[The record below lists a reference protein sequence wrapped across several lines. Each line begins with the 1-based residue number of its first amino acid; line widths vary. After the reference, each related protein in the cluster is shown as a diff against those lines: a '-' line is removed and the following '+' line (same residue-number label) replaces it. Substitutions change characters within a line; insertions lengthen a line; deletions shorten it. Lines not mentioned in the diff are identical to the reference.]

1 VDFQEEARDYVG
13 WSRAQGELRL
23 VVLAMRGGHLVGRDT
38 FLLANAGRDEEFLPQ
53 FLGQYYGGRDSLPRT
68 VYLPP
73 VGGLAARGSLA
84 ALEEFLRTLTGSP
97 LSVRAPRKGKH
108 ARVLAM
114 AVEAARFRLEGEQER
129 RSRSVAALQEALR
142 LKQAPRRIEGFDI
155 AHLQG
160 NLTVAS
166 LVTFLDGQPHRSGYR
181 HYHVRSLGGKVDDFE
196 AMREV
201 VARRYARQLNANRR
215 LPDLS
220 GVDGG
225 KGQVSAAS
233 GVLKAL
239 EAPPVP
245 LVGLAKK
252 NEEVFLP
259 DASEPLLLPEASD
272 ALRLLQA
279 VRDEAH
285 RFATTFHKKL
295 RGQQAVT
302 SVLEGVRGIG
312 PRRAAALLE
321 RFGGLAELAAA
332 DPGAIAEAARVSR
345 ETAEELQR
353 YLEASGRP
361 PRTTA

>member
-1 VDFQEEARDYVG
+1 
-13 WSRAQGELRL
+13 
-23 VVLAMRGGHLVGRDT
+23 
-38 FLLANAGRDEEFLPQ
+38 
-53 FLGQYYGGRDSLPRT
+53 
-68 VYLPP
+68 
-73 VGGLAARGSLA
+73 
-84 ALEEFLRTLTGSP
+84 
-97 LSVRAPRKGKH
+97 
-108 ARVLAM
+108 
-114 AVEAARFRLEGEQER
+114 
-129 RSRSVAALQEALR
+129 
-142 LKQAPRRIEGFDI
+142 
-155 AHLQG
+155 
-160 NLTVAS
+160 
-166 LVTFLDGQPHRSGYR
+166 
-181 HYHVRSLGGKVDDFE
+181 
-196 AMREV
+196 
-201 VARRYARQLNANRR
+201 
-215 LPDLS
+215 
-220 GVDGG
+220 
-225 KGQVSAAS
+225 
-233 GVLKAL
+233 
-239 EAPPVP
+239 VP